1 MLENK
6 VVLIT
11 GSSRGIGKAIAYAFA
26 KKNCTVILNSNSNE
40 TQLIGTYNEF
50 INKGFK
56 CHYIKAD
63 VSKYN
68 EVTDMIAKIYN
79 LFGKI
84 DILINNAGISYIGL
98 FTDMTYD
105 NWNNIINTN
114 INSLFNCCINII
126 PNMVSSKNGCI
137 INISSMWGISGASC
151 EVAYSASKGAVNSFT
166 KALAKELGP
175 SNIRVNAI
183 ACGVIDTD
191 MNSWLSSDEELLL
204 RNEIAL
210 MRFGT
215 VEEVAKLA
223 LFLASEDSSF
233 ITGQIISIDGG

>member
-1 MLENK
+1 MLKNK
-6 VVLIT
+6 IVLIT

-26 KKNCTVILNSNSNE
+26 ENSCTVILNSNSNKS
-40 TQLIGTYNEF
+40 QLIETYNEF
-50 INKGFK
+50 IDKGFK
-56 CHYIKAD
+56 CYYIQAD

-68 EVTDMIAKIYN
+68 EVTDMIEKIYN

-98 FTDMTYD
+98 LTDMTYES
-105 NWNNIINTN
+105 WNNVMDTN
-114 INSLFNCCINII
+114 VNSLFNCCINII
-126 PNMVSSKNGCI
+126 PNMISSKNGCI

-183 ACGVIDTD
+183 ACGIIDTD
-191 MNSWLSSDEELLL
+191 MNDWLNSDEKLALK
-204 RNEIAL
+204 NEIAL
-210 MRFGT
+210 MRFGK
-215 VEEVAKLA
+215 VEDVAKLA

>member
-6 VVLIT
+6 IVLIT

-26 KKNCTVILNSNSNE
+26 EKKYTVILNSNSNE
-40 TQLIGTYNEF
+40 TQLIETYNEF
-50 INKGFK
+50 IDKGFK
-56 CHYIKAD
+56 CYYIKAD

-84 DILINNAGISYIGL
+84 DILINNAGISYVGL

-105 NWNNIINTN
+105 DWNSIINTN
-114 INSLFNCCINII
+114 VNSLFNCCINII
-126 PNMVSSKNGCI
+126 PDMVSSKSGCI

-183 ACGVIDTD
+183 ACGVINTD
-191 MNSWLSSDEELLL
+191 MNNWLSLDEELLL
-204 RNEIAL
+204 KNEIAL